1 MSFGPSLTR
10 SQCWIYAQQSVK
22 TQATDPPFHGHPVY
36 KRVAQFCAPGFFRWG
51 LSLGTTS
58 APHKAVRGLR
68 ASPVEQK
75 ALHLAIG
82 SPPSMAVSESV
93 LGGPAPC
100 AFRGWSRVG
109 VRTQLKIPRPRPN
122 EAQALCQNLCL
133 PKACLKGF
141 NTVTT

>member
-1 MSFGPSLTR
+1 MAVDVQILVSYKLAVDARTRVMRLQSDSR
-10 SQCWIYAQQSVK
+10 SQGWIYNQPSVK
-22 TQATDPPFHGHPVY
+22 TQTQSLTLHRHPVY
-36 KRVAQFCAPGFFRWG
+36 KRVAQLCAPGFFRWG

-68 ASPVEQK
+68 ASPAEQK

-93 LGGPAPC
+93 QGGPAPC

-109 VRTQLKIPRPRPN
+109 VHAAANSPSKT
-122 EAQALCQNLCL
+122 
-133 PKACLKGF
+133 
-141 NTVTT
+141 

>member
-1 MSFGPSLTR
+1 MAVDVQIIVSYKLGVDARTR
-10 SQCWIYAQQSVK
+10 VFRPLSDSIAVLVLRPAKCEDSG
-22 TQATDPPFHGHPVY
+22 DRPPFHGHPVY

-109 VRTQLKIPRPRPN
+109 AHAAANSTFK
-122 EAQALCQNLCL
+122 
-133 PKACLKGF
+133 
-141 NTVTT
+141 T

>member
-1 MSFGPSLTR
+1 MAVDVQIIVSYKLGVDARTR
-10 SQCWIYAQQSVK
+10 VFWPQSDSIAVLDLRPAK
-22 TQATDPPFHGHPVY
+22 CEDSGYRPPISWAPRY

-75 ALHLAIG
+75 VLHLAIG

-93 LGGPAPC
+93 QGGPAPC

-109 VRTQLKIPRPRPN
+109 AHADANSPSKT
-122 EAQALCQNLCL
+122 
-133 PKACLKGF
+133 
-141 NTVTT
+141 